1 MARRRVFISLV
12 ADALLS
18 DQQNDFKWAVV
29 ERIQKLGFQ
38 PEIFY
43 NPRSVEGVAARK
55 SWTPADAEDVI
66 QRCVGGVIIGMPRW
80 HHFDKSGADVW
91 MASEYAQYEGAMLK
105 VAAIPLLI
113 LVQDNIKPR
122 GIFEYNF
129 GQHVRQFPADVDG
142 SWLASSDFQHAIDI
156 WLANIGDR
164 RDIFLGYCSS
174 SANTAA
180 KIRDYIES
188 ELDTTILDWK
198 RDFSVARTVLEEI
211 AEAAGL
217 CSGGI
222 FLFTRDD
229 TSAEPAPLRNQRW
242 FFRKPQ
248 HPEFAI
254 PRDNVVFEAGFF
266 IGMKGKRRILVVR
279 EEGTKMPADLGADV
293 YAALEDK
300 HDIGPIKEVL
310 KRFILSL

>member
-1 MARRRVFISLV
+1 MVRRRVFVSLV

-18 DQQNDFKWAVV
+18 DRQNDFKWAVV
-29 ERIQKLGFQ
+29 EHIQKLGFQ

-43 NPRSVEGVAARK
+43 NPRSVEGIAARK
-55 SWTPADAEDVI
+55 SWTPSDAEDVI
-66 QRCVGGVIIGMPRW
+66 RRCVGGVIIGMPRW
-80 HHFDKSGADVW
+80 HHFDRSGADVW

-129 GQHVRQFPADVDG
+129 GQHVRQFSADVDRT
-142 SWLASSDFQHAIDI
+142 WLTSGDFRHSLNI

-188 ELDTTILDWK
+188 ELAATVLDWK

-211 AEAAGL
+211 TEAAHL

-229 TSAEPAPLRNQRW
+229 AYAESAPQKNQRW
-242 FFRKPQ
+242 FFRMPQ
-248 HPEFAI
+248 RPEFAI
-254 PRDNVVFEAGFF
+254 PRDNVVFETGFF
-266 IGMKGKRRILVVR
+266 IGMKGKRRVLVVR
-279 EEGTKMPADLGADV
+279 EEGTKMPADLGGDV

-300 HDIGPIKEVL
+300 HDIGSIKEVL
-310 KRFILSL
+310 KRFIVNL